1 VRLAALSLLCLGLI
15 GASPA
20 TQTQIGLRCAGN
32 ESLRVGARAARRVA
46 YRQTLSLDLLAGRYC
61 YAQCLAAQT
70 FPIVRVNGSSV
81 ILADVRVPEQRRDMW
96 LDLAAMRL
104 EDDQHLAMGGL
115 PPVERHAR
123 VSCVGAPFHEPSA
136 AR

>member
-32 ESLRVGARAARRVA
+32 ESLRVGVRAARRVA

-70 FPIVRVNGSSV
+70 FPIARVNGSSV
-81 ILADVRVPEQRRDMW
+81 ILADVREPEQQRNMRI
-96 LDLAAMRL
+96 DLAAMRL
-104 EDDQHLAMGGL
+104 EDDQSLVLGAL

-123 VSCVGAPFHEPSA
+123 VSCVAAPFHEPPA
-136 AR
+136 LH